1 MKSVTTQ
8 IILDKLL
15 EERLVVGAIIL
26 SIILLIT
33 SGTALEQA
41 GIQESA
47 FPVQEEFNQMMQL
60 ELGSSAPAAF
70 FRGLMLIFLT
80 LAVSG
85 IVLNIQVFAGRNLR
99 YFHPAAPPEVRWG
112 IWPVLKIAAY
122 SSASSASSGP
132 GYIIS

>member
-41 GIQESA
+41 GTQESD
-47 FPVQEEFNQMMQL
+47 
-60 ELGSSAPAAF
+60 
-70 FRGLMLIFLT
+70 FRCRKNLT
-80 LAVSG
+80 
-85 IVLNIQVFAGRNLR
+85 R
-99 YFHPAAPPEVRWG
+99 
-112 IWPVLKIAAY
+112 
-122 SSASSASSGP
+122 
-132 GYIIS
+132 

>member
-41 GIQESA
+41 GTQESA

-60 ELGSSAPAAF
+60 ELESSAPAAF
-70 FRGLMLIFLT
+70 FRGLMLIFILWP
-80 LAVSG
+80 S
-85 IVLNIQVFAGRNLR
+85 
-99 YFHPAAPPEVRWG
+99 PE
-112 IWPVLKIAAY
+112 L
-122 SSASSASSGP
+122 S
-132 GYIIS
+132 